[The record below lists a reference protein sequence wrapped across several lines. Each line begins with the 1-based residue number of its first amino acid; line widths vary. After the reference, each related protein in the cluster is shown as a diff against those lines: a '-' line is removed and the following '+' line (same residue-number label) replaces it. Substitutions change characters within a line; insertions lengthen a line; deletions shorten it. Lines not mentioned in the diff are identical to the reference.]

1 MKAIFDAEHTR
12 LCELAGRIIPDWKP
26 PKLLWNEV
34 GNVAGRAVYGP
45 NEVRLNL
52 VYAITQ
58 GRDMLEDTLPHEI
71 AHIMAYQLF
80 GREVAGHGKEWKE
93 CYRMLT
99 KGKDPTRCHTYGRAK
114 DNEAAINAV
123 AQALLDKLNRE

>member
-1 MKAIFDAEHTR
+1 MKEVFNVEHAR
-12 LCELAGRIIPDWKP
+12 LCAIAEKIIPDFKP
-26 PKLLWNEV
+26 PKLLWNET

-52 VYAITQ
+52 VYVITQ

-71 AHIMAYQLF
+71 AHIMAWQLF
-80 GREVAGHGKEWKE
+80 GAAGVGHGKEWRE

-99 KGKDPTRCHTYGRAK
+99 KEKEPTRCHTYGRAR
-114 DNEAAINAV
+114 DNEIAINAV
-123 AQALLDKLNRE
+123 AQALLNKLNRE